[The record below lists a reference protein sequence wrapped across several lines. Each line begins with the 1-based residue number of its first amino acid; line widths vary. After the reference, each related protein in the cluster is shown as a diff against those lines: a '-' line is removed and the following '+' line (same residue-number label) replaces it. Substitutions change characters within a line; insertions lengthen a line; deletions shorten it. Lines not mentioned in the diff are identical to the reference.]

1 MGPMPKH
8 EWRGTELRFQQ
19 TAGKWGKWT
28 DLQGKPGKAGSSGV
42 FVGGGTS
49 GGTPWNPDALPEA
62 GNGTPEEFIVKQG
75 GTWRRATYA
84 QMQTWLGGTPAPGP
98 TTGLLTE
105 GGDYL
110 TTESGDFIVQE

>member
-19 TAGKWGKWT
+19 TSGKWGKWT
-28 DLQGKPGKAGSSGV
+28 DLQGKPGKAGGGGV
-42 FVGGGTS
+42 FVGNT

-62 GNGTPEEFIVKQG
+62 NNGTPEEFIVKQN